1 MIFELWLAPQLKTT
15 KFIPIFLLESPCIA
29 RDYSKTSG
37 YYFSRHNLDREN
49 LPTTNGH
56 TANHILEYF

>member
-29 RDYSKTSG
+29 RDSSKTSG
-37 YYFSRHNLDREN
+37 YL
-49 LPTTNGH
+49 
-56 TANHILEYF
+56 